1 MKLLRIWAVARK
13 EFLHILRDAR
23 SLAMAIA
30 IPMLLLV
37 LFGYALTLDVDEVP
51 VAVWDQSESP
61 ASRELLAAFSGS
73 RYFSFREHVRNYREL
88 GDAID
93 SRRAMVG
100 LVIPADFSRRI
111 EARRSASVQMIVDG
125 SDANTATLAIGYAEA
140 VVEGYSQSVAVS
152 QMERVRGRRP
162 VPPLEVRSRVW
173 FNAELEGRNYIIPG
187 LIAVIMMVIAA
198 TLTSGTIAREW
209 ERNTMEQI
217 ISTPLQGRELILGK
231 LLPYFALGLFDVL
244 LAFLMGKYLF
254 AVPFRGSVALLFLC
268 AAFFLVGALALG
280 ILISIV
286 ARTQLLANQLAMLAT
301 FLPAFLLSGFLFAI
315 RNMPDV
321 LQWVTYLVPAR
332 YFITLLRGVYLKGIG
347 LEILAAET
355 LLLMLFGTLLV
366 LLATRKFQKKLV

>member
-1 MKLLRIWAVARK
+1 MNLLRIWAVARK
-13 EFLHILRDAR
+13 ELLHVLRDAR

-51 VAVWDQSESP
+51 VAVWDQNESP
-61 ASRELLAAFSGS
+61 ASRELLAAFDGS
-73 RYFSFREHVRNYREL
+73 RYFSFREHVRNYSEL
-88 GDAID
+88 SQALDA
-93 SRRAMVG
+93 RRAIVG
-100 LVIPADFSRRI
+100 LVIPSDFSRRMG
-111 EARRSASVQMIVDG
+111 ARRSVSVQVIVDG

-140 VVEGYSQSVAVS
+140 VVEGYSQSVTLA
-152 QMERVRGRRP
+152 QIERVTGRRP
-162 VPPLEVRSRVW
+162 APPLEVRPRVW

-198 TLTSGTIAREW
+198 TLTSGAIAREW

-231 LLPYFALGLFDVL
+231 LLPYFAIGLFDVV

-315 RNMPDV
+315 RNMPEF

-347 LEILAAET
+347 LEILATEA
-355 LLLMLFGTLLV
+355 LLLVLFGTGLV
-366 LLATRKFQKKLV
+366 LLATRTFQKKLI

>member
-1 MKLLRIWAVARK
+1 
-13 EFLHILRDAR
+13 
-23 SLAMAIA
+23 
-30 IPMLLLV
+30 
-37 LFGYALTLDVDEVP
+37 
-51 VAVWDQSESP
+51 
-61 ASRELLAAFSGS
+61 
-73 RYFSFREHVRNYREL
+73 
-88 GDAID
+88 
-93 SRRAMVG
+93 
-100 LVIPADFSRRI
+100 
-111 EARRSASVQMIVDG
+111 
-125 SDANTATLAIGYAEA
+125 
-140 VVEGYSQSVAVS
+140 
-152 QMERVRGRRP
+152 
-162 VPPLEVRSRVW
+162 
-173 FNAELEGRNYIIPG
+173 
-187 LIAVIMMVIAA
+187 MMVIAA

-315 RNMPDV
+315 RNMPEV